1 MQLFFYSRSRYE
13 RTPVVGGLK
22 TSLVNRAAGD
32 RPCFMFSTAAA
43 SKLAR
48 ELRLSCLELRQGF
61 VPRLPSL
68 VTFASLGYPTKTPA
82 LPGSGDEVLRRGR
95 YPNLRTGR
103 DRWRG
108 WRLLIFRE
116 LFLGVAVGSRG

>member
-82 LPGSGDEVLRRGR
+82 LPGPVTKSCGEEGILTCGLDGTSGKVRF
-95 YPNLRTGR
+95 Y
-103 DRWRG
+103 
-108 WRLLIFRE
+108 
-116 LFLGVAVGSRG
+116 